1 MFARLICEC
10 GVINNMRRL
19 SGYGLLF
26 AVALGILALA
36 AGFRIT
42 GLPSSHPTLNLVA
55 TDHRGQVHIEWDPQ
69 ARPVVAS
76 DKATL
81 FIVDGD
87 DKIESALSP
96 ALLHGGNMI
105 YNRKS
110 PNVEIRLRV
119 FKADNDPI
127 QETARLTGLPPIPG
141 EQASIR

>member
-1 MFARLICEC
+1 MGRKSRYLMLTAI
-10 GVINNMRRL
+10 V
-19 SGYGLLF
+19 
-26 AVALGILALA
+26 LGILALA

-42 GLPSSHPTLNLVA
+42 GRPASHPTLNLVA
-55 TDHRGQVHIEWDPQ
+55 TDHRGQVRIEWDQ
-69 ARPVVAS
+69 QSKPVLAS

-81 FIVDGD
+81 LIVDGE
-87 DKIESALSP
+87 DKIETALSP
-96 ALLHGGNMI
+96 ELLHGGSMI

-127 QETARLTGLPPIPG
+127 QELTRLTGLPPAPA

>member
-1 MFARLICEC
+1 VQRK
-10 GVINNMRRL
+10 
-19 SGYGLLF
+19 SGYLMLI
-26 AVALGILALA
+26 AIVLGILALA

-42 GLPSSHPTLNLVA
+42 GLASSHPTLNLVA
-55 TDHRGQVHIEWDPQ
+55 TDHRGQVRIEWD
-69 ARPVVAS
+69 RKSKPVLAS

-81 FIVDGD
+81 LIVDGD
-87 DKIESALSP
+87 DKIETALSP
-96 ALLHGGNMI
+96 QLLHGGNMI

-127 QETARLTGLPPIPG
+127 QELTRLTGLPPVPG

>member
-1 MFARLICEC
+1 MSEA
-10 GVINNMRRL
+10 GVISNMWRSSR
-19 SGYGLLF
+19 YGLLF
-26 AVALGILALA
+26 AIALGILALT

-55 TDHRGQVHIEWDPQ
+55 TDHRGQVRIEWDRQ
-69 ARPVVAS
+69 ALPVVAS

-81 FIVDGD
+81 FVVDGD
-87 DKIESALSP
+87 DKIETALSP
-96 ALLHGGNMI
+96 TLLHGGNLI

-127 QETARLTGLPPIPG
+127 QESTRLTGLPPVPG